1 MNTTNIALFISG
13 KGSNALNIIT
23 YFKNSEQFK
32 ICLIFA
38 TKENPELERSCA
50 INNIEFLFSVKNDI
64 ELEKEQVQLCTSKSI
79 SWVILAGY
87 LKQIPP
93 SFISLF
99 PNRIINIHPSLLPK
113 FGGKGMYGINVHRAV
128 LAAKESK
135 SGITIHYVN
144 EEFDKGEI
152 IAQYN
157 LDLEEDETLETL
169 ETKIHELELHCFPM
183 VLEEVFKKAQ
193 SKTKN

>member
-1 MNTTNIALFISG
+1 MNTTNIAIFISG
-13 KGSNALNIIT
+13 KGSNALNLIT

-50 INNIEFLFSVKNDI
+50 INTIAFHFSSKNGL
-64 ELEKEQVQLCTSKSI
+64 ELEKDQIQLCLANSI
-79 SWVILAGY
+79 SWVVLAGY
-87 LKQIPP
+87 LKQISP
-93 SFISLF
+93 SFIALF

-135 SGITIHYVN
+135 SGITIHYVT

-169 ETKIHELELHCFPM
+169 ETKIHELELHYFPM
-183 VLEEVFKKAQ
+183 VLEEVLKK
-193 SKTKN
+193 

>member
-1 MNTTNIALFISG
+1 MISKKKKLFERNIQKNWHRELGLFV
-13 KGSNALNIIT
+13 
-23 YFKNSEQFK
+23 
-32 ICLIFA
+32 
-38 TKENPELERSCA
+38 
-50 INNIEFLFSVKNDI
+50 NNIEFHFSVKKGI
-64 ELEKEQVQLCTSKSI
+64 ELEKDQVQLCTSKSI
-79 SWVILAGY
+79 SWVVLAGY

-93 SFISLF
+93 SFIALF

-135 SGITIHYVN
+135 SGITIHYVT

-157 LDLEEDETLETL
+157 LDLDLEETLETL
-169 ETKIHELELHCFPM
+169 EKKIHELELRYFPI
-183 VLEEVFKKAQ
+183 VLEETIYDSSTQKII
-193 SKTKN
+193 

>member
-13 KGSNALNIIT
+13 KGSNALNLIT

-50 INNIEFLFSVKNDI
+50 VNTIEFHFSVKNGI
-64 ELEKEQVQLCTSKSI
+64 ELEKAQVQLCTLKSI
-79 SWVILAGY
+79 SWVVLAGY

-93 SFISLF
+93 SFIALF

-113 FGGKGMYGINVHRAV
+113 FGGKGMYGLNVHRAV
-128 LAAKESK
+128 LAKKECK
-135 SGITIHYVN
+135 SGITIHYVT
-144 EEFDKGEI
+144 EEFDRGEI

-169 ETKIHELELHCFPM
+169 ETKIHELELHYFPM
-183 VLEEVFKKAQ
+183 VLEEVL
-193 SKTKN
+193 KTSAK

>member
-1 MNTTNIALFISG
+1 
-13 KGSNALNIIT
+13 
-23 YFKNSEQFK
+23 
-32 ICLIFA
+32 
-38 TKENPELERSCA
+38 
-50 INNIEFLFSVKNDI
+50 
-64 ELEKEQVQLCTSKSI
+64 
-79 SWVILAGY
+79 
-87 LKQIPP
+87 
-93 SFISLF
+93 
-99 PNRIINIHPSLLPK
+99 
-113 FGGKGMYGINVHRAV
+113 MYGINVHRAV

>member
-1 MNTTNIALFISG
+1 MNTTNIAIFISG
-13 KGSNALNIIT
+13 KGSNALNLIA

-50 INNIEFLFSVKNDI
+50 INNIEFHFSVKNGI
-64 ELEKEQVQLCTSKSI
+64 ELEKDQVQLCTSKSI
-79 SWVILAGY
+79 SWVVLAGY
-87 LKQIPP
+87 LKQISP
-93 SFISLF
+93 SFIALF

-128 LAAKESK
+128 LAGKESK
-135 SGITIHYVN
+135 SGITIHYVT

-157 LDLEEDETLETL
+157 LDIEDDETLETL
-169 ETKIHELELHCFPM
+169 ETKIHELELHYFPM
-183 VLEEVFKKAQ
+183 VLEEIFKKEP